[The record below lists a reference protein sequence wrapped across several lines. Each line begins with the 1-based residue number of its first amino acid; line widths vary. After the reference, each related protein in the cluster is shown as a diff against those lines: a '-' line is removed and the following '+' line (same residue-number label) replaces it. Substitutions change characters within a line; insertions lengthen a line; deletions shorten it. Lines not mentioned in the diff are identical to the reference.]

1 MIAKLVI
8 DNDGEILEYELPVGD
23 SMMLGI
29 ELEALFHEHGMI
41 EDDERVE
48 IIDRIKAKILHY

>member
-1 MIAKLVI
+1 MTAKLVI

-29 ELEALFHEHGMI
+29 ELEVLFHQHGMI
-41 EDDERVE
+41 DDDERVE